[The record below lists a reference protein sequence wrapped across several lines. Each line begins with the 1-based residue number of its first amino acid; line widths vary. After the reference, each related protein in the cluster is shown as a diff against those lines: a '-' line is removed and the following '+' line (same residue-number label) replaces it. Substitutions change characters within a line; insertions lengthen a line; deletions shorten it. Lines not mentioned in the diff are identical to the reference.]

1 MNGWLPGISIE
12 YGNNVN
18 DALGHG
24 LSGHMAYAVYD
35 GANWAANAENRKDF
49 TCSGIIMKGTG
60 QDLSQWSYQ
69 YNPKG
74 KLTLQKSSSNPTLTQ
89 NNSCY

>member
-1 MNGWLPGISIE
+1 MSSADEYLIKQCIVWSVLDNVNGWLPGISIE

-49 TCSGIIMKGTG
+49 TCSGIIHERNRSGSVPVE
-60 QDLSQWSYQ
+60 LSV
-69 YNPKG
+69 
-74 KLTLQKSSSNPTLTQ
+74 
-89 NNSCY
+89 